1 MNINML
7 SQFGLILFMF
17 AIGME
22 LNISEVRKKLKETIL
37 ISHTSTIVPFF
48 SVC

>member
-1 MNINML
+1 
-7 SQFGLILFMF
+7 MF

-48 SVC
+48 FGMLTLSFVYDK